1 MNQCILCVTW
11 SAQSELV
18 DVSAIGAAQ
27 VLEIQLVSFQHN
39 LCMFLGQ
46 YLRSEIQCG
55 KITFEKPIK

>member
-1 MNQCILCVTW
+1 MCVTW

-46 YLRSEIQCG
+46 YLRLGKCQEIL
-55 KITFEKPIK
+55 IIFNAIKSTL